1 MVYNQILVRMGDLTL
16 KGKNQGQF
24 LRRLYNLIDLKLKD
38 FNVIKEYRHDRIFI
52 TLKEDNLEEVIKHL
66 NYVSGLSS
74 YSLVLKC
81 SNDLED
87 IKVNALKLMQEKV
100 KNSEVTFK
108 VDTKRANKE
117 YPLQSLD
124 ITKAVSGYVLSHMQN
139 LHVDVHNPEVTLHLE
154 LRGDSCY
161 LFNDQIRLLG
171 GFPVGVA
178 GKGLLM
184 LSGGIDSP
192 VAGILAMKQGIEVEC
207 IHFESTPLTSI
218 ESAQKVIDLAKIM
231 ARYSKDDKIKIYMV
245 PFKDIHMKLLE
256 VIPESY
262 HITIMRRMMY
272 KIATKVAHLNDDL
285 CLINGE
291 SVGQVAS
298 QTLQSMATI
307 NSVTNIPVIRPLAT
321 TDKVDIINYSN
332 KFGCFD
338 ISIKPFEDC
347 CTVYVPKAP
356 ATAPKLEKAERY
368 ESVFDF
374 DSLIEETVK
383 NTKVLVVKTNSDI
396 DLSLYG
402 LEVSEALNNINN
414 ND

>member
-24 LRRLYNLIDLKLKD
+24 LRRLYSLIDLKLKGL
-38 FNVIKEYRHDRIFI
+38 NVTKEYRHDRIFI
-52 TLKEDNLEEVIKHL
+52 NIENENLDEIIKRL

-81 SNDLED
+81 SNDLDD
-87 IKVNALKLMQEKV
+87 IKANSLKLMKEKV
-100 KNSEVTFK
+100 GDKVVTFK

-117 YPLQSLD
+117 YPLESLEVS
-124 ITKAVSGYVLSHMQN
+124 KRVSGYVLSSMQN
-139 LHVDVHNPEVTLHLE
+139 LQVDVHHPEVTLHLE

-231 ARYSKDDKIKIYMV
+231 AHYSNNDKIKIHMV
-245 PFKDIHMKLLE
+245 PFKEIHMKLLE

-262 HITIMRRMMY
+262 HITVMRRMMY
-272 KIATKVAHLNDDL
+272 KIASKIAQLNDDL
-285 CLINGE
+285 CIINGE

-307 NSVTNIPVIRPLAT
+307 NSVTNMPIIRPLAT

-332 KFGCFD
+332 KFGTFD

-356 ATAPKLEKAERY
+356 STAPKLDKVMRF

-374 DSLIEETVK
+374 DPLIEETVK
-383 NTKVLVVKTNSDI
+383 NTTAITISTDSDI
-396 DLSLYG
+396 DLAMYG
-402 LEVSEALNNINN
+402 LEVREVLKELNN
-414 ND
+414 

>member
-24 LRRLYNLIDLKLKD
+24 LRRLYSLIDLKLKD
-38 FNVIKEYRHDRIFI
+38 LNVTKEYRHDRIFI
-52 TLKEDNLEEVIKHL
+52 NIENENLDEIIKRL

-87 IKVNALKLMQEKV
+87 IKANSLKLMKEKV
-100 KNSEVTFK
+100 GDKVVTFK

-117 YPLQSLD
+117 YPLESLEVS
-124 ITKAVSGYVLSHMQN
+124 KRVSGYVLSSMQN
-139 LHVDVHNPEVTLHLE
+139 LHVDVHHPEVTLHLE

-231 ARYSKDDKIKIYMV
+231 ARYSKDDKIKIHMV
-245 PFKDIHMKLLE
+245 PFKEIHMKLLE

-262 HITIMRRMMY
+262 HITVMRRMMY
-272 KIATKVAHLNDDL
+272 KIASKIAELNDDL
-285 CLINGE
+285 CIINGE

-307 NSVTNIPVIRPLAT
+307 NSVTNMPIIRPLAT

-332 KFGCFD
+332 KFGTFD

-356 ATAPKLEKAERY
+356 STAPKLDKAMRFEA
-368 ESVFDF
+368 VFDF

-383 NTKVLVVKTNSDI
+383 NTTTITISTDSDI
-396 DLSLYG
+396 DLAMYG
-402 LEVSEALNNINN
+402 LEVREVLKELNN
-414 ND
+414 

>member
-24 LRRLYNLIDLKLKD
+24 LRRLYNLIDLKLKGL
-38 FNVIKEYRHDRIFI
+38 NVVKEYRHDRIFI
-52 TLKEDNLEEVIKHL
+52 TIGDENLDEIIKRL

-81 SNDLED
+81 SNDIED
-87 IKVNALKLMQEKV
+87 IKVNSLKLMEEKV
-100 KNSEVTFK
+100 GNNEVTFK

-117 YPLQSLD
+117 YPMESLEVS
-124 ITKAVSGYVLSHMQN
+124 KHVSGYVLSHMQN
-139 LHVDVHNPEVTLHLE
+139 LKVDVHHPEVTLHLE

-218 ESAQKVIDLAKIM
+218 ESAQKVVDLAKIM
-231 ARYSKDDKIKIYMV
+231 ARYSKDDTIKIHMV
-245 PFKDIHMKLLE
+245 PFKEIHMKLLE

-262 HITIMRRMMY
+262 HITVMRRMMY
-272 KIATKVAHLNDDL
+272 KIASKIAKLNDDL
-285 CLINGE
+285 CIINGE

-298 QTLQSMATI
+298 QTLQSMNTI
-307 NSVTNIPVIRPLAT
+307 NSVTNMPIVRPLAT
-321 TDKVDIINYSN
+321 TDKVDIISYSN
-332 KFGCFD
+332 KFGTFD

-356 ATAPKLEKAERY
+356 STAPKLDKVERF

-383 NTKVLVVKTNSDI
+383 NTNTITIKTYSDI
-396 DLSLYG
+396 DLAMHG
-402 LEVSEALNNINN
+402 LEVREVLKEINK
-414 ND
+414 